1 MIANSELI
9 MTQIKP
15 GPQIRI
21 LIADDHRVVREG
33 LTYLLNAEPDLLV
46 VGWASNGLEAI
57 GLVSECNPDV
67 VLMDLQMPFLDGV
80 EAIGRLKAANNEI
93 KIIIL
98 TTFDT
103 DEYIVEGLRAGAR
116 GYFLKDVPKEEL
128 YEAIRQVN
136 EGLPLV
142 QPIISD
148 RLSKIVLKD
157 SSEPSLTTRELEV
170 LKLIAAGDRNREIAN
185 KLSIG
190 EATVKG
196 YITSIFQKLGV
207 EDRTE
212 AAMYA
217 LQKGWD

>member
-1 MIANSELI
+1 MIPPIAQPER
-9 MTQIKP
+9 
-15 GPQIRI
+15 QIRI
-21 LIADDHRVVREG
+21 LIADDHTVVRDG
-33 LTYLLNAEPDLLV
+33 LTYLLNAEPDLVV

-57 GLVSECNPDV
+57 DLVRKCYPDV
-67 VLMDLQMPFLDGV
+67 VLMDLQMPHLDGV
-80 EAIGRLKAANNEI
+80 EAIRRLKAEDDTV

-128 YEAIRQVN
+128 YRAIRQVN
-136 EGLPLV
+136 EGQSLV
-142 QPIISD
+142 QPTISD
-148 RLSKIVLKD
+148 RLSRIILKD
-157 SSEPSLTTRELEV
+157 NSEPSLTARELEV
-170 LKLIAAGDRNREIAN
+170 LKLIATGDRNREIAN

-190 EATVKG
+190 ETTVKG

-217 LQKGWD
+217 LQKGWV

>member
-217 LQKGWD
+217 LQKGWV